1 MQRQEEGPFRLK
13 GLGDGNLLFLCAGGS
28 CDVCTLFFFSR
39 CFVHH
44 FFSLSLLM
52 FDVLEAPVCAR
63 VMDPRLRLG
72 NGPLQ
77 WGCVWAVSWHTVTA
91 VTLLQSFV
99 KLQ

>member
-1 MQRQEEGPFRLK
+1 MFVPF
-13 GLGDGNLLFLCAGGS
+13 
-28 CDVCTLFFFSR
+28 FFFSR
-39 CFVHH
+39 CFVPH